1 MDRFQKIQQLGVFF
15 TEERRFEENDALMND
30 TIFVLD
36 SNKCPLPLPQLKFL
50 LKIFRQFSVQEI
62 LSFALEGGTDLE
74 GIKSNENLFSY
85 FVEALS
91 KQTLTG
97 QL

>member
-1 MDRFQKIQQLGVFF
+1 MCFF

-74 GIKSNENLFSY
+74 GIISNENLFSY

-91 KQTLTG
+91 KQNLTG

>member
-1 MDRFQKIQQLGVFF
+1 MDRFHKIQQLGVFF

-62 LSFALEGGTDLE
+62 LYFALEGGTDLE
-74 GIKSNENLFSY
+74 GIPY
-85 FVEALS
+85 QAP
-91 KQTLTG
+91 QI
-97 QL
+97 

>member
-1 MDRFQKIQQLGVFF
+1 MDRFHKIQQLGVFF

-62 LSFALEGGTDLE
+62 LSFALKGGTDLE
-74 GIKSNENLFSY
+74 GIPY
-85 FVEALS
+85 QAP
-91 KQTLTG
+91 QI
-97 QL
+97 

>member
-1 MDRFQKIQQLGVFF
+1 MPCAPPPAKI
-15 TEERRFEENDALMND
+15 
-30 TIFVLD
+30 
-36 SNKCPLPLPQLKFL
+36 S

-62 LSFALEGGTDLE
+62 LSFALKGGTDLE